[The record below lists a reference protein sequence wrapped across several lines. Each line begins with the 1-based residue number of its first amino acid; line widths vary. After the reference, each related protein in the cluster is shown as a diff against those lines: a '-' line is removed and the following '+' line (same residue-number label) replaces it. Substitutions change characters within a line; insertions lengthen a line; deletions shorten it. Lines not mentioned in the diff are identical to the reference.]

1 MSEIAALK
9 WEQIPIDSEN
19 DDVILNVKNHAV
31 VHHDGILYLLG
42 GLYHDRMDLVI
53 HDIGARSWKRIQYDE
68 EIKNEGNRRRFVFRR
83 RSRSINSSVHSA
95 STAGSVSMAGP
106 KPNFR
111 NGHTATLVKNV
122 DGKTLIFIIGGWL
135 GDSAASGVL
144 VLDITDPDNC
154 VWVDVQER
162 GASPGPCNMHTAEF
176 IPDKREI
183 YVFRGGDGSEYLNDL
198 HALNVDTMVWR
209 RVQARGVI
217 PEPRADHASA
227 YMEDTK
233 EMFLFGGWNGST
245 RLNDFYI
252 LDTKTSTWTRPN
264 VGGHIPRARAGMTL
278 NAVRD
283 RLYLFGGNGAE
294 SEVCSDLHVFDRTQM
309 SFVEIKK
316 APEKDLST
324 SLAENGNENGNVVD
338 SKHNVD
344 FYAASSRRKRTLSN
358 PNCIDSIVSVSVSG
372 SGPPK
377 RAGHTATT
385 VGRYIY
391 IIGGSSGSDYRN
403 DCYLLDTDNLILPPD
418 AKPQSFQMM
427 SSHLKDLCN
436 NQELSD
442 VTFIVEGRKIYA
454 HKIVLSLTS
463 EVYRAMFL
471 RNGFREKESG
481 TEIEIQNCTH
491 DVFLAIME
499 YMYTG
504 EIDLSLFATSSD
516 GREER
521 LERVLGILE
530 MADHLL
536 LEHLKQK
543 CERALFHSVNAASF
557 EFLMEFAK
565 DSNAKHLEAICSHY
579 ARNSRQAMS

>member
-9 WEQIPIDSEN
+9 WEQVPINSDD

-31 VHHDGILYLLG
+31 VHDEGVLYLLG

-53 HDIGARSWKRIQYDE
+53 YEISAKKWTRLKYE
-68 EIKNEGNRRRFVFRR
+68 EEMKNTGSRRRFNSRR
-83 RSRSINSSVHSA
+83 RTESGSSSP
-95 STAGSVSMAGP
+95 SVMMTGP

-111 NGHTATLVKNV
+111 NGHTATLVK
-122 DGKTLIFIIGGWL
+122 DGNGKSLIYIIGGWL

-144 VLDITDPDNC
+144 VLDITDPGNC
-154 VWVDVQER
+154 VWVNVEER

-209 RVQARGVI
+209 QVQARGVI

-252 LDTKTSTWTRPN
+252 LDTVTSTWSSPN
-264 VGGHIPRARAGMTL
+264 VTGFIPRARAGMTL

-283 RLYLFGGNGAE
+283 RLYLFGGNGAQ
-294 SEVCSDLHVFDRTQM
+294 SEVCNALHVFDRGQM
-309 SFVEIKK
+309 EFVEIKN
-316 APEKDLST
+316 A
-324 SLAENGNENGNVVD
+324 SLPGSDCTLAHRNEDNEDCTGGENGVD
-338 SKHNVD
+338 LR
-344 FYAASSRRKRTLSN
+344 AADASARRKRTLSN
-358 PNCIDSIVSVSVSG
+358 PNCVDSITKLSTYG
-372 SGPPK
+372 CGPPK
-377 RAGHTATT
+377 RAGHTATI

-391 IIGGSSGSDYRN
+391 IIGGSSGSNYRN
-403 DCYLLDTDNLILPPD
+403 DCYQLDTDNLVLPPE

-427 SSHLKDLCN
+427 SSQLKDLCN
-436 NQELSD
+436 NKELSD
-442 VTFIVEGRKIYA
+442 VAFIVEGKKIYA

-471 RNGFREKESG
+471 RNEFREKEAG
-481 TEIEIQNCTH
+481 AEIEIPNCSYN
-491 DVFLAIME
+491 VFLSIME
-499 YMYTG
+499 YIYTG
-504 EIDLSLFATSSD
+504 EVDLSLKTSTF
-516 GREER
+516 EANEQR
-521 LERVLGILE
+521 LEKILGILE

-536 LEHLKQK
+536 LEHLKQM
-543 CERALFHSVNAASF
+543 CERSLFHSVNAASF

-565 DSNAKHLEAICSHY
+565 DSNAKHLEAICCHY
-579 ARNSRQAMS
+579 ARNSNMMA